1 MTEEVK
7 IMEHRIKMVRKY
19 LHLTQTEFGEKI
31 GVKGNTITGYENGL
45 RTPSDAVIKSIC
57 REFNINEAWLRTGE
71 GAMCQPVTRD
81 QAITDFMAG
90 ILKGEP
96 DFRTKLIGVLARLSE
111 EEWAMLERRARE
123 LAGDLLTVDEEPD
136 LTAPDLHDV
145 L

>member
-1 MTEEVK
+1 MTERLK
-7 IMEHRIKMVRKY
+7 TVRKA
-19 LHLTQTEFGEKI
+19 LHLTQQDMADRLGLKR
-31 GVKGNTITGYENGL
+31 NTIATYEIGKAQ
-45 RTPSDAVIKSIC
+45 PSDRTIADIC

-71 GAMCQPVTRD
+71 GEMCQPVTRD

-96 DFRTKLIGVLARLSE
+96 DFRTKLIGVLTRLSE

>member
-1 MTEEVK
+1 MTERLK
-7 IMEHRIKMVRKY
+7 TVRKA
-19 LHLTQTEFGEKI
+19 LHLTQQDMADRLGLKR
-31 GVKGNTITGYENGL
+31 NTIATYEIGKAQ
-45 RTPSDAVIKSIC
+45 PSDRTIADIC

-81 QAITDFMAG
+81 QAITDFMAD

-111 EEWAMLERRARE
+111 EEWVMLERRARE
-123 LAGDLLTVDEEPD
+123 LAGDLLTVDEEPN

>member
-1 MTEEVK
+1 MTERLK
-7 IMEHRIKMVRKY
+7 TVRKA
-19 LHLTQTEFGEKI
+19 LHLTQQDMADRLGLKR
-31 GVKGNTITGYENGL
+31 NTIATYEIGKAQ
-45 RTPSDAVIKSIC
+45 PSDRTIADIC

-96 DFRTKLIGVLARLSE
+96 DFHTKLIGVLARLSE
-111 EEWAMLERRARE
+111 EEWTMLERRARE

>member
-1 MTEEVK
+1 MTERLK
-7 IMEHRIKMVRKY
+7 TVRKA
-19 LHLTQTEFGEKI
+19 LHLTQQDMADRLGLKR
-31 GVKGNTITGYENGL
+31 NTIATYEIGKAQ
-45 RTPSDAVIKSIC
+45 PSDRTIADIC

-81 QAITDFMAG
+81 QAITDFMAD

>member
-1 MTEEVK
+1 MTERLK
-7 IMEHRIKMVRKY
+7 TVRKA
-19 LHLTQTEFGEKI
+19 LHLTQQDMADRLGLKR
-31 GVKGNTITGYENGL
+31 NTIATYEIGKAQ
-45 RTPSDAVIKSIC
+45 PSDRTIADIC

-81 QAITDFMAG
+81 QAITDFMAD

-111 EEWAMLERRARE
+111 EEWVMLERRARE

>member
-1 MTEEVK
+1 MTERLK
-7 IMEHRIKMVRKY
+7 TVRKA
-19 LHLTQTEFGEKI
+19 LHLTQQDMADRLGLKR
-31 GVKGNTITGYENGL
+31 NTIATYEIGKAQ
-45 RTPSDAVIKSIC
+45 PSDRTIADIC

-71 GAMCQPVTRD
+71 GDMCQPVTRD

-111 EEWAMLERRARE
+111 EEWTMLERRARE